1 MPLKPHPTD
10 PEKMVYVKSKYR
22 NPEET
27 WDEPRTW
34 VGLTDEEMTL
44 IYVELKTGV
53 GDMTDTAKAFD
64 AVAALTE
71 DGWIWDGDQ
80 WQRPPQQ
87 EAPLPQRPWV
97 GLTED
102 EAIELLP
109 VGNWEI
115 ESTLEFAKAVEAKL
129 KEKNT

>member
-34 VGLTDEEMTL
+34 VGLTDDEVNEIYASGDAYRIRIVRL
-44 IYVELKTGV
+44 I
-53 GDMTDTAKAFD
+53 
-64 AVAALTE
+64 
-71 DGWIWDGDQ
+71 
-80 WQRPPQQ
+80 
-87 EAPLPQRPWV
+87 
-97 GLTED
+97 
-102 EAIELLP
+102 
-109 VGNWEI
+109 
-115 ESTLEFAKAVEAKL
+115 EAKL